1 MAWRCLSVGMDW
13 IKDFLRVD
21 KTFSVLG
28 GLFGFLERRGCDEDN
43 KEANTTIKILILFLC
58 FSDGDDAIRNYL

>member
-1 MAWRCLSVGMDW
+1 M

-28 GLFGFLERRGCDEDN
+28 GLFGFLERSECDNDN
-43 KEANTTIKILILFLC
+43 RAANIKINLIVFL
-58 FSDGDDAIRNYL
+58 